1 MGVDTGNPKEI
12 GVLLTERGSLDSKV
26 FAFQFRPDD
35 KNGAFL
41 GALTGSAFLAGS
53 GPQAG
58 ETIRFFHNRKSGL
71 ITRMVGSDRSRIDLR
86 WDRTKGY
93 RRAVVIVRDG
103 SGNKLNSLARASIR
117 AKSLDPSELLLY
129 SDVPT

>member
-1 MGVDTGNPKEI
+1 
-12 GVLLTERGSLDSKV
+12 
-26 FAFQFRPDD
+26 
-35 KNGAFL
+35 
-41 GALTGSAFLAGS
+41 
-53 GPQAG
+53 
-58 ETIRFFHNRKSGL
+58 
-71 ITRMVGSDRSRIDLR
+71 MVGSDRSRIDLR